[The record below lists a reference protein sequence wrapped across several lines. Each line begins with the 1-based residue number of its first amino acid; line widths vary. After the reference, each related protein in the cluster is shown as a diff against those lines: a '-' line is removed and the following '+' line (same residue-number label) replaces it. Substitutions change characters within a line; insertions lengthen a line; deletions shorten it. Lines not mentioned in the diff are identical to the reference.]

1 MAITDELDEEEISD
15 DVDDEVVYELE
26 LAANDSGIIEELVV
40 DF

>member
-26 LAANDSGIIEELVV
+26 LDANDSGIIEELVV
-40 DF
+40 DV